1 MDNQTLLKEALAD
14 ELGALYKN
22 VTQLTAI
29 PSLPE
34 DDLQLLRGLVSVLQF
49 AAQQMAEQQASGGKL
64 SADVTMLQEKLAK
77 LQQDNLAYKKQLEW
91 LKDRL
96 ALSRTATGR
105 TQLRATLKHTLDIA
119 VEITQANSGSLFL
132 LDEANVVTECIL
144 TRSGTTE
151 RERHH
156 LVGQVLE
163 KGLAG
168 WVLKHRKV
176 ETIKDTHLDNRW
188 INLVNQ
194 PYKVRS
200 VMCAPMVGSSRVFG
214 IMTLTHPAP
223 KHFQPPFLDLI
234 EAMADQMA
242 LVLETAHFRNL
253 NRILDS
259 SLRQHQKFCHQVL
272 TAEIVGT
279 VMVQDNKFV
288 HVNQLAAKLF
298 GQKVETLLQLPS
310 ITSVIAYEDRARL
323 KTALQQCHAKP
334 KQILSLTFGI
344 THDNGQVIPIAARGI
359 TLDFQGKPAVMML
372 MNELD
377 SSLSKA

>member
-22 VTQLTAI
+22 VTQLTTLQ
-29 PSLPE
+29 SLPE

-64 SADVTMLQEKLAK
+64 SADVTILQEKLAK
-77 LQQDNLAYKKQLEW
+77 LNQDNAAYQKQLEW

-119 VEITQANSGSLFL
+119 VEITQADSGSLFL
-132 LDEANVVTECIL
+132 LDEASVVVECIL

-151 RERHH
+151 RQRHH

-168 WVLKHRKV
+168 WVLRHRKA
-176 ETIKDTHLDNRW
+176 ETIKDTHLDKRW
-188 INLVNQ
+188 INLVDQ

-200 VMCAPMVGSSRVFG
+200 VMCAPMLGSSRVFG
-214 IMTLTHPAP
+214 IMTLTHPEP

-253 NRILDS
+253 NRTLGKR
-259 SLRQHQKFCHQVL
+259 LQHHQGFCHQIL
-272 TAEIVGT
+272 MTEIVGT

-298 GQKVETLLQLPS
+298 GQTVETLLQLPS
-310 ITSVIAYEDRARL
+310 ITSVIAYEDRAQL
-323 KTALQQCHAKP
+323 KTALQNCLAKP

-344 THDNGQVIPIAARGI
+344 THENGQVIPVTARGI
-359 TLDFQGKPAVMML
+359 ALEFEGNPAVMVII
-372 MNELD
+372 NND
-377 SSLSKA
+377 SRFPLQ